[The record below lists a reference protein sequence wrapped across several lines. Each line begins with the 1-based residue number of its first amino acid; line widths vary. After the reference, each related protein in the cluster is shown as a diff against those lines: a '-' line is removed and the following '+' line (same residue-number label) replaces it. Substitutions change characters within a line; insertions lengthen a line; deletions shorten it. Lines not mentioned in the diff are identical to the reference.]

1 VLGSRRCDHHLRWRG
16 GAAAFSAIAALLLTP
31 AGALAAGETGVADAP
46 AAPVTQP
53 AADAPEQPAT
63 GGTESAPTT
72 GGTDPDPAEPTPADP
87 APTTGGTDPAPA
99 EPTPA
104 DPAPTT
110 PIPQTTPAQPGAST
124 PATETTTTPAQPAP
138 ATRPHVESS
147 EARRSH
153 ALLRGLGGPHAGA
166 GRAGA

>member
-1 VLGSRRCDHHLRWRG
+1 MRRGR
-16 GAAAFSAIAALLLTP
+16 AAAFSAIAALLLTP

-53 AADAPEQPAT
+53 AADAPEQPA
-63 GGTESAPTT
+63 
-72 GGTDPDPAEPTPADP
+72 
-87 APTTGGTDPAPA
+87 TGGTDPAPA